1 MTVSKEIETYIHRLN
16 LNFEVKRN
24 KDVLEFFVRPE
35 AQNKWFSIKNIRFD
49 YDNELAKIKYTLDD
63 ENYICSANINNEEPL
78 DFSPVNFLI
87 EKINVSLSIKKIL
100 VLIISFN
107 REYAAGRSLKLFSQN
122 ERSFKT
128 SNLQINYKKE
138 KN

>member
-1 MTVSKEIETYIHRLN
+1 M
-16 LNFEVKRN
+16 
-24 KDVLEFFVRPE
+24 
-35 AQNKWFSIKNIRFD
+35 
-49 YDNELAKIKYTLDD
+49 AKIKYTLDD